1 MDWHQALVVLVQ
13 LPAAAREHC
22 LLEGSSVVLVG
33 HQVPK
38 FLVVPVGQVDLPIDR
53 LLELV
58 VTTTDLNRH
67 HCHMLLVQQV
77 GYPVV
82 PTGKRSAEVVPTHQ
96 AKKKVLPT
104 AAVPLYLLP
113 PAHSRRQAVVAV
125 EQGFAHPR
133 GKVAVEQASVPNQE
147 FVAVETG

>member
-1 MDWHQALVVLVQ
+1 MDWHQALVQ

-33 HQVPK
+33 RLVPK
-38 FLVVPVGQVDLPIDR
+38 CLVVPVGQVDLPIDR

-58 VTTTDLNRH
+58 VTRTDLNRH

-77 GYPVV
+77 GYPVA

-113 PAHSRRQAVVAV
+113 PAHSRRQAVAVAP
-125 EQGFAHPR
+125 GFAHPILLVV
-133 GKVAVEQASVPNQE
+133 VAQASVPNQE
-147 FVAVETG
+147 FVAVESG